1 MSRHC
6 WFLVKTVRNNRRYPA
21 IVYLPQI
28 CCKRA
33 PPYHS
38 GLNIWKKN
46 CNFLDSKNFV
56 KSGLKNSPE
65 QLLARFITE
74 TTGSRHNNKDYVCT
88 LFSILKALCA
98 CTLPPLTCR
107 CSKVD
112 VSQIHMVNPVNDLKI
127 AHIIACLGIFLWV
140 QNLKLDIWTLET
152 FLNMKKHMN
161 AIICQKFIRKKSVKT
176 LIYLTFCIL
185 VTNQLLSWPLWSD
198 LKKIWTQL

>member
-1 MSRHC
+1 M
-6 WFLVKTVRNNRRYPA
+6 
-21 IVYLPQI
+21 
-28 CCKRA
+28 
-33 PPYHS
+33 
-38 GLNIWKKN
+38 
-46 CNFLDSKNFV
+46 
-56 KSGLKNSPE
+56 
-65 QLLARFITE
+65 
-74 TTGSRHNNKDYVCT
+74 
-88 LFSILKALCA
+88 FSILKALCA

-176 LIYLTFCIL
+176 LIYLTFWIL
-185 VTNQLLSWPLWSD
+185 VTNQFLSCPLWSD
-198 LKKIWTQL
+198 LKYGPNFNFKMYILFEDAMHGEIGSNPSEILGLCLMKWPGQNGSKHHNKINSSWCGVSQSSSV

>member
-1 MSRHC
+1 MIASCQGIADSSSKLSEITGVILQLFIFR
-6 WFLVKTVRNNRRYPA
+6 K
-21 IVYLPQI
+21 I

-46 CNFLDSKNFV
+46 CNYLDSKNFV

-74 TTGSRHNNKDYVCT
+74 TTGPRHNNKDYVCT

-112 VSQIHMVNPVNDLKI
+112 VSQIHMGNPVNDLKI
-127 AHIIACLGIFLWV
+127 AHIIACLRIFLWV

-161 AIICQKFIRKKSVKT
+161 AIICQKFLRKKIRKN
-176 LIYLTFCIL
+176 FD
-185 VTNQLLSWPLWSD
+185 LSDFLD
-198 LKKIWTQL
+198 FGY